1 MHLVPVDTILW
12 RTSCLTLLTSVVPQ
26 VYPFISGA
34 SVYPCIGV
42 AESEFVGLA
51 AVRDHVAGPVAIVEG
66 FATAT
71 ALAIV
76 DGFAT
81 AMALARDA
89 SNSES
94 RRGEGV
100 EH

>member
-1 MHLVPVDTILW
+1 MPYCSKTP
-12 RTSCLTLLTSVVPQ
+12 VVPQ
-26 VYPFISGA
+26 VYLYISGA
-34 SVYPCIGV
+34 SVYPRIGV
-42 AESEFVGLA
+42 AESEFGPA
-51 AVRDHVAGPVAIVEG
+51 AVRDHVAGPVGIVEG

-81 AMALARDA
+81 ATALARDA

>member
-1 MHLVPVDTILW
+1 MPYCSKTP
-12 RTSCLTLLTSVVPQ
+12 VVPQ
-26 VYPFISGA
+26 VYLYISGA
-34 SVYPCIGV
+34 LVYPCIGV
-42 AESEFVGLA
+42 AESEFGPA
-51 AVRDHVAGPVAIVEG
+51 AVAGPVAIVEG

-89 SNSES
+89 SNSEL